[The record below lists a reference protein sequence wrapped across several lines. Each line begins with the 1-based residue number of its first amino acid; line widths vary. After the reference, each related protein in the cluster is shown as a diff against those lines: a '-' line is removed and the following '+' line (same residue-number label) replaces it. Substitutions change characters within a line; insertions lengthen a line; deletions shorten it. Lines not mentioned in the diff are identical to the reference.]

1 MALTPSQFQ
10 IQKELGNGTFSNVF
24 EVVLNGNKKAFKSF
38 KVNLESLDIEILRE
52 LSLLGILKHKP
63 ISVPIVTA
71 KNIVYERNDMGLTIG
86 YIMDIYQCDLTQ
98 CIVDKNLNYKKKL
111 GICNDLLKGLYFLHS
126 NKIIHRD
133 IKPDN
138 IFLDKNDT
146 AYLGD
151 YSLSKVFSA
160 NYKNETHTSLI
171 ATKTYRAPEIVF
183 ERKYNHKV
191 DIWSL
196 GVCLFELYHDDLLK
210 FNTDIETLDYL
221 EKSCKK
227 MISNDLL
234 TIIIKKS
241 LIKSPIRRL
250 NLKKALEMKGFNN
263 NIADLKQIGKKCWE
277 ISSKYDFTEEIEEMA
292 ENFEIE
298 KKITKELA
306 QKIIDKLDCD
316 SHTSISLASKFY
328 ETEPMYDEIEDI
340 NEYFNIFE
348 KLDYN
353 LYI

>member
-1 MALTPSQFQ
+1 MTLTPSQFK
-10 IQKELGNGTFSNVF
+10 IQKELGNGTFSNVY
-24 EVVLNGNKKAFKSF
+24 EVDLNGNKKAFKSF

-63 ISVPIVTA
+63 ISIPVVTA
-71 KNIVYERNDMGLTIG
+71 KNFVYERNDTELTIG
-86 YIMDIYQCDLTQ
+86 YIMDIYQYDLTQ
-98 CIVDKNLNYKKKL
+98 CIINKNLNYNNKL

-138 IFLDKNDT
+138 IFLDKNNT

-151 YSLSKVFSA
+151 YSLSKVFSS

-171 ATKTYRAPEIVF
+171 ATKTYRAPEVVYG
-183 ERKYNHKV
+183 KGYNHKV

-196 GVCLFELYHDDLLK
+196 GVCLFELYHDELLK
-210 FNTDIETLDYL
+210 FNTDIETLCYL
-221 EKSCKK
+221 ENSCKK
-227 MISNDLL
+227 MIDNDLL

-263 NIADLKQIGKKCWE
+263 NIADLKQISKKCWE
-277 ISSKYDFTEEIEEMA
+277 ISSNYNITEDIEEMA

-298 KKITKELA
+298 KKITKELG
-306 QKIIDKLDCD
+306 QKIINKLDCD

-328 ETEPMYDEIEDI
+328 ETEPMYDEIEDVK
-340 NEYFNIFE
+340 EYFSIFQQ
-348 KLDYN
+348 LDFN